1 MAYSKYAIQRRCE
14 MTLQQVI
21 LAMAAGA
28 VVLAAVARRFEVS
41 PGRVFG
47 LAGIGAVATLA
58 LAVHVGAQDCGVGSA
73 GDWLLQASAVLTL
86 ILCGTATL
94 VGIAEGVRLGKA
106 GDHGEAIARYV
117 GCPLAGAAGVG
128 VVFFAFLLA
137 IGHCLD

>member
-1 MAYSKYAIQRRCE
+1 MSYSEYAIQRRPE
-14 MTLQQVI
+14 MTFQQVI

-28 VVLAAVARRFEVS
+28 LALAAVARRFEVS

-47 LAGIGAVATLA
+47 LAAIAAVVTLA
-58 LAVHVGAQDCGVGSA
+58 LGAHVGAQDCGVASA
-73 GDWLLQASAVLTL
+73 GDWFFEASAVLAL

-94 VGIAEGVRLGKA
+94 VGVAEGVRLGKA

-128 VVFFAFLLA
+128 VVFFALLLA

>member
-1 MAYSKYAIQRRCE
+1 
-14 MTLQQVI
+14 MTLQQGI

-28 VVLAAVARRFEVS
+28 VALAAVARRLKVS

-47 LAGIGAVATLA
+47 LAGIAAVVTLA
-58 LAVHVGAQDCGVGSA
+58 LGAHVGAQDCDVVSA
-73 GDWLLQASAVLTL
+73 GDWLFEASAVLAL
-86 ILCGTATL
+86 ILCGAATL
-94 VGIAEGVRLGKA
+94 VGIAEGVRFGKA
-106 GDHGEAIARYV
+106 GNHQEAIARYV